1 MVTIGIIITIINV
14 IGMCVIMHTLDK
26 QNMYDNLLEHYE
38 EALRLIGNQ
47 DALIQTRLWY
57 NASEKPNIGSEVF
70 IQGTGEDSNTIY
82 KKRILA
88 NFDWEAYI
96 KANQVRK
103 WCYTSDLS

>member
-1 MVTIGIIITIINV
+1 MVAIGIIITIINV
-14 IGMCVIMHTLDK
+14 IDMCVIMRTLGK
-26 QNMYDNLLEHYE
+26 QNMYDDLLEHYE

-47 DALIQTRLWY
+47 DALIQAHFWH
-57 NASEKPNIGSEVF
+57 NASEKPNTGLEVL
-70 IQGTGEDSNTIY
+70 IQGTGEDGNIIY

-96 KANQVRK
+96 KENQVRK